1 MSTVEAEA
9 HAQPA
14 PADLRAR
21 GGGSACVDAVRAARS
36 ISDVCVSYPQEPV
49 SVKGDHAKE

>member
-36 ISDVCVSYPQEPV
+36 TSGVCVHPQERDSLKV
-49 SVKGDHAKE
+49 DHAKQ